1 MAEYKMDPLEA
12 VDIDIRA
19 ETPTVFR
26 FIAQRRVPGRDFSEF
41 ATSKDW
47 GHESLSRY
55 SLELLPPV
63 RSYTD
68 LRIYILM
75 DGVANRPT
83 RISVGFS
90 QNGKHLGAPILCDG
104 KVVGDGGMEFITAEA
119 TLVGAQP
126 VLR

>member
-1 MAEYKMDPLEA
+1 MAEYKMDPLEP

-19 ETPTVFR
+19 DTPSLFR
-26 FIAQRRVPGRDFSEF
+26 FIAQRRVPGREFSEF

-75 DGVANRPT
+75 DGAESRPT
-83 RISVGFS
+83 RITITLS
-90 QNGKHLGAPILCDG
+90 QEGKHLGAPIVCDG
-104 KVVGDGGMEFITAEA
+104 KIGGDGSMEFITAEA
-119 TLVGAQP
+119 TLVGTQP
-126 VLR
+126 ILK

>member
-1 MAEYKMDPLEA
+1 MAEYKMDPLEP

-19 ETPTVFR
+19 DTPTAFR
-26 FIAQRRVPGRDFSEF
+26 FIAQRRVPGRDYSEF

-68 LRIYILM
+68 LRIFILM
-75 DGVANRPT
+75 DGAENRPT
-83 RISVGFS
+83 RIKIALS
-90 QNGKHLGAPILCDG
+90 QNGKYLGEPIVCDG
-104 KVVGDGGMEFITAEA
+104 KVGSDGNVEFITAEA

-126 VLR
+126 ILR

>member
-12 VDIDIRA
+12 VDIEIRA
-19 ETPTVFR
+19 DTPAVFR
-26 FIAQRRVPGRDFSEF
+26 FIAQRRIPGRDFSEF

-47 GHESLSRY
+47 GHESLSKY
-55 SLELLPPV
+55 SLQLLPPV

-75 DGVANRPT
+75 DGASNHRT
-83 RISVGFS
+83 RIRIALSQHGFLLGDPIICEGKIGRDDSV
-90 QNGKHLGAPILCDG
+90 
-104 KVVGDGGMEFITAEA
+104 EFMTAEA

-126 VLR
+126 ILK

>member
-1 MAEYKMDPLEA
+1 MAEYKMDPLEP
-12 VDIDIRA
+12 VDIDIRSD
-19 ETPTVFR
+19 TPTVFR

-68 LRIYILM
+68 LRIFILM
-75 DGVANRPT
+75 DGAANRPT
-83 RISVGFS
+83 RIQVSFS
-90 QNGKHLGAPILCDG
+90 QNGKHLGEPIVCDA
-104 KVVGDGGMEFITAEA
+104 KIASDGGVEFITAEA

>member
-1 MAEYKMDPLEA
+1 MAEYKMDPLEP

-19 ETPTVFR
+19 ETPAVFR
-26 FIAQRRVPGRDFSEF
+26 FIAQRRVPGRDYSEF

-68 LRIYILM
+68 LRIFILM
-75 DGVANRPT
+75 DGAENRPT
-83 RISVGFS
+83 RIKIALS
-90 QNGKHLGAPILCDG
+90 QNGKHLGEPIVCDG
-104 KVVGDGGMEFITAEA
+104 KVGNDGNVEFITAEA

-126 VLR
+126 ILR